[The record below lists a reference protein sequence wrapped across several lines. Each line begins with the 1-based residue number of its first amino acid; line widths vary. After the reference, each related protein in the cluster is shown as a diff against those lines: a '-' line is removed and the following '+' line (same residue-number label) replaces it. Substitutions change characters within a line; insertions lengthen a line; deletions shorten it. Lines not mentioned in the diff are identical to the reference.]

1 MFWLFT
7 MPKPRGRAG
16 GAYERQRIS
25 NLTLNTA
32 KHLSTVGVILV
43 NRFSSPNQSPQTPQ

>member
-32 KHLSTVGVILV
+32 KHLSTVGVIPV
-43 NRFSSPNQSPQTPQ
+43 NQYDGPGQ